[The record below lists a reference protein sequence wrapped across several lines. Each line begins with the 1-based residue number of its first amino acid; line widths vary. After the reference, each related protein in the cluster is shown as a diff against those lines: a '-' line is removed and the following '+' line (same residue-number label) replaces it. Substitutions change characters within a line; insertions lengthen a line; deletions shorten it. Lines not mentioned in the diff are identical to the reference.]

1 MVTIQQRPDA
11 GPEPKTKLTYE
22 DYAKT
27 PDDERWELIDGELI
41 EMASPTVPHQSVDAL
56 LGSKLVI
63 FVTELGLGM
72 VFHSIDVVLS
82 LHNTFRPDLIF
93 VSNERSDIITH
104 ANIQGAP
111 DLVVE
116 IRSPSTAS
124 LDETTKR
131 ELYER
136 YGVREYW
143 MADPD
148 ARTLTVLVLGENGY
162 EVAGIYGRGDTLASP
177 TLEGFSLNLD
187 EIFV

>member
-1 MVTIQQRPDA
+1 MVTTRQLQDTGPD
-11 GPEPKTKLTYE
+11 PKTKLTYE

-41 EMASPTVPHQSVDAL
+41 PMGPPTVPHQRVDAL
-56 LGSKLVI
+56 LGYEFVRLVKQ
-63 FVTELGLGM
+63 GLGM

-82 LHNTFRPDLIF
+82 PHNTLRPDLIF
-93 VSNERSDIITH
+93 VSSERVDIITH

-116 IRSPSTAS
+116 IRSPSTAG
-124 LDETTKR
+124 LDEITRR

-143 MADPD
+143 LADPE
-148 ARTLTVLVLGENGY
+148 AQTVTVLPLGENGY
-162 EVAGIYGRGDTLASP
+162 DVVGTYAKGDTLTSP
-177 TLEGFSLNLD
+177 TLKGFSFNLD

>member
-1 MVTIQQRPDA
+1 MVTTRERPDA
-11 GPEPKTKLTYE
+11 GPEPKAKLTYE

-41 EMASPTVPHQSVDAL
+41 PMASPTVPHQSVDAL
-56 LGSKLVI
+56 LGYEFVRLVKR
-63 FVTELGLGM
+63 GLGR

-82 LHNTFRPDLIF
+82 PHNTFRPDLIF
-93 VSNERSDIITH
+93 VSSERADIITH

-116 IRSPSTAS
+116 IRSPSTAG
-124 LDETTKR
+124 LDEVTKR

-136 YGVREYW
+136 HGVREYW
-143 MADPD
+143 LTDPE
-148 ARTLTVLVLGENGY
+148 AQTVTVLLLGENGY
-162 EVAGIYGRGDTLASP
+162 EVVGIYAKGDTLTSP
-177 TLEGFSLNLD
+177 TLEGFSIDLD

>member
-1 MVTIQQRPDA
+1 MVTTQQRPDT
-11 GPEPKTKLTYE
+11 GPGPKTKLTYE

-41 EMASPTVPHQSVDAL
+41 EMGSPTVPHQRVDAR
-56 LGSKLVI
+56 LGARLDILV
-63 FVTELGLGM
+63 TQGLGE

-82 LHNTFRPDLIF
+82 PHNTFRPDLIF
-93 VSNERSDIITH
+93 VSSERSDIITH

-143 MADPD
+143 LADPE
-148 ARTLTVLVLGENGY
+148 AQTVTVLLLGESGY
-162 EVAGIYGRGDTLASP
+162 EVAGIYARGDTLTSP

-187 EIFV
+187 EIFA

>member
-1 MVTIQQRPDA
+1 MVTTRQRPDI
-11 GPEPKTKLTYE
+11 GPESKTKLTYE

-56 LGSKLVI
+56 LGYEFVRLVKQ
-63 FVTELGLGM
+63 GLGM

-82 LHNTFRPDLIF
+82 PHNTFRPDLIF
-93 VSNERSDIITH
+93 VSTERAHVITH

-143 MADPD
+143 LADPEEQ
-148 ARTLTVLVLGENGY
+148 TVTVLLLGESGY
-162 EVAGIYGRGDTLASP
+162 EVAGIYARGDTLTSP
-177 TLEGFSLNLD
+177 TLEGFSINLN